1 MTDIRVAREFF
12 EEHLPETI
20 HSLVELDTLKIS
32 QKSYIDENLNEL
44 SSDILYS
51 VKIKNSDELAFIYVL
66 AEHQSTV
73 DPLMAFRLWNYIM
86 LIIQDYIKQ
95 TSPKPT
101 KLPLVFPLVFY
112 HGKEPY
118 NACRNLRDLIQ
129 APADIVENVLFRD
142 FCLVDTHNIKD
153 EELRERHWASILVYM
168 MKHVYDREV
177 WSLIQNLIEMI
188 KKIELEEGA
197 VILITN
203 LLEYWLI
210 KAETTKQPQEFIET
224 IQQGLSVPI
233 KGALMN
239 MGEQLIQQ
247 GVQKGIQQ
255 GIQLGEGALLIHLL
269 EQKFTTLPKLYRQRV
284 EQANTEM
291 LLKWGVRVLEA
302 KALEDVFN

>member
-12 EEHLPETI
+12 EAHLPENI
-20 HSLVELDTLKIS
+20 RSLVDLNTLKLS
-32 QKSYIDENLNEL
+32 EKSYVDETLHEL

-51 VKIKNSDELAFIYVL
+51 VKMKHSVDRTLIYVL

-73 DPLMAFRLWNYIM
+73 DPLMAFRLWSYIM

-95 TSPKPT
+95 TIPKPT

-118 NACRNLRDLIQ
+118 TACRNLRDLIQ
-129 APADIVENVLFRD
+129 APTDIIENVLFGD
-142 FCLVDTHNIKD
+142 FCLVDTHNIED

-168 MKHVYDREV
+168 MKHVHDREV

-210 KAETTKQPQEFIET
+210 KAETTKKPQEFIET

-247 GVQKGIQQ
+247 GVQQ
-255 GIQLGEGALLIHLL
+255 GIQLGEGTLLIRQL
-269 EQKFTTLPKLYRQRV
+269 EQKFTTLPELYRKRV

-302 KALEDVFN
+302 EALEEVFN